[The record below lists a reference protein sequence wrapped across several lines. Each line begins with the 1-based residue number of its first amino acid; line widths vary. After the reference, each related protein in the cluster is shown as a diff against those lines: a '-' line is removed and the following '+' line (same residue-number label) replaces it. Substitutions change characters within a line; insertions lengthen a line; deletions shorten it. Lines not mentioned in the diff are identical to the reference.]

1 MESKIDLKKV
11 ANLLINYENSNDKS
25 KIIEIKMN
33 DEIDS
38 CIKNLLE
45 NVVSYKDRNSYLENS
60 LMSKIRENQGMTSK
74 EIFLSDFD
82 EEGEIFEQIL
92 EEINFEEFQNIK
104 TLLLNCISSSEEV
117 LIDFYAN
124 GFLDNLNKFNKE
136 TSIHFSNVIVEG
148 VDKMYLNLIYQKN

>member
-60 LMSKIRENQGMTSK
+60 LMSKIRENQEMTSK

-82 EEGEIFEQIL
+82 EEGEIFEQIV

-104 TLLLNCISSSEEV
+104 TLLLNYISSSEEV

>member
-60 LMSKIRENQGMTSK
+60 LMFKIRENQGMTSK

>member
-11 ANLLINYENSNDKS
+11 ANLLINYEDSNDKS

-60 LMSKIRENQGMTSK
+60 LMFKIRENQGMTSK

>member
-1 MESKIDLKKV
+1 METKIDLKKV
-11 ANLLINYENSNDKS
+11 ANLLINYEDSNDKS

-60 LMSKIRENQGMTSK
+60 LIYKIMENQEMCSK
-74 EIFLSDFD
+74 EDFFSYFD
-82 EEGEIFEQIL
+82 EEGEIFEQIV
-92 EEINFEEFQNIK
+92 EEINFENFQNVK